1 MFDIDSWQEVW
12 VTLSRNKRRSL
23 LTAFGVFWGIF
34 MLVAMM
40 GAGNGLAEGVV
51 SNVKGFSE
59 NSAFFFTNATTEPY
73 KGFQK
78 GRYWNFKEED
88 LDILEN
94 QLSDIKYTLPF
105 LMGSDVTVSHGERST
120 SCSTKGL
127 SYRYPD
133 MMPQIMLYGRYL
145 NPVDVRDRRK
155 VCVIGKKVYEE
166 LFHNGE
172 DPVGQYLKMHNINFQ
187 IIGVAEPAVSG
198 VNLGGRDDEIIA
210 MPYTVMQQIQ
220 NSGTMVHL
228 IGVVA
233 NEDVSMSTLEPKVA
247 ALLKAR
253 HFIAPTDLGALDS
266 VNIEKIFKQ
275 FYMLFM
281 GIQILIWIVGL
292 GTLLAGVVGVSNI
305 IMVTVRER
313 TQEIGIRRALGAK
326 PMSIVFQVIKESTA
340 LTVAA
345 GFLGISF
352 GVFILDLVNTFLLQN
367 MSGNTFFTNPQIH
380 LYTALWAAV
389 IIIVSGMAA
398 GILPAIRALEIKA
411 IDAIREEN

>member
-1 MFDIDSWQEVW
+1 
-12 VTLSRNKRRSL
+12 
-23 LTAFGVFWGIF
+23 
-34 MLVAMM
+34 
-40 GAGNGLAEGVV
+40 
-51 SNVKGFSE
+51 
-59 NSAFFFTNATTEPY
+59 
-73 KGFQK
+73 
-78 GRYWNFKEED
+78 
-88 LDILEN
+88 
-94 QLSDIKYTLPF
+94 
-105 LMGSDVTVSHGERST
+105 
-120 SCSTKGL
+120 
-127 SYRYPD
+127 
-133 MMPQIMLYGRYL
+133 
-145 NPVDVRDRRK
+145 
-155 VCVIGKKVYEE
+155 
-166 LFHNGE
+166 
-172 DPVGQYLKMHNINFQ
+172 
-187 IIGVAEPAVSG
+187 
-198 VNLGGRDDEIIA
+198 
-210 MPYTVMQQIQ
+210 
-220 NSGTMVHL
+220 MVHL